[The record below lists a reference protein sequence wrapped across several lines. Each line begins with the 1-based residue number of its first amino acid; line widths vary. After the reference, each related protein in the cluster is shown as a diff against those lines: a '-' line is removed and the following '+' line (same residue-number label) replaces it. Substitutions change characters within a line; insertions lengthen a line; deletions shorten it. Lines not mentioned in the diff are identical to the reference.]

1 MKKMLML
8 ILSALVISVIIFL
21 GYRHFTK
28 VETYTELS
36 YSELKSKIESDGK
49 FVLFIGK
56 EDCSHCQKY
65 KSTINK
71 VVEEHDVTIY
81 HVDISKLKLQKN

>member
-49 FVLFIGK
+49 FVLVREPNLMLDNNSLYENVKFHLYLHLHI
-56 EDCSHCQKY
+56 
-65 KSTINK
+65 
-71 VVEEHDVTIY
+71 
-81 HVDISKLKLQKN
+81 L